1 MTKVLVADD
10 FPLVR
15 DGFAVALQRD
25 PRITVVGFAVDG
37 VEALEQARA
46 LRPDV
51 VVLDLRMPRMSGLM
65 VLAQLQEDLPSARVL
80 VVSDETSDPSAV
92 HAVAAGAAGLV
103 SKHVTAGELCEAVH
117 TVARGE
123 AAISPDLLRNLM
135 SGVRQAL
142 DGSTPSATPRSLT
155 ISELEVLRLVA
166 KGRTDTQIS
175 QSLYISARTVQSHLS
190 RIRAKVGISR
200 RAQLARWATEH
211 AVT

>member
-15 DGFAVALQRD
+15 DGFAVALERD
-25 PRITVVGFAVDG
+25 PDITVVGFAVDG
-37 VEALEQARA
+37 VDALDQARA
-46 LRPDV
+46 LAPDV
-51 VVLDLRMPRMSGLM
+51 VLLDLRMPRMSGLM
-65 VLAQLQEDLPSARVL
+65 VLAQLGQELPDVRVL
-80 VVSDETSDPSAV
+80 VVTDETSDPSAV

-103 SKHVTAGELCEAVH
+103 SKHITGEELCEAVH

-123 AAISPDLLRNLM
+123 AAISPDLLRDLM

-142 DGSTPSATPRSLT
+142 DGNTPSATPRSLSV
-155 ISELEVLRLVA
+155 SELEVLRLVA

-175 QSLYISARTVQSHLS
+175 QSLFISARTVQSHLS
-190 RIRAKVGISR
+190 RIRAKVGVSR

>member
-15 DGFAVALQRD
+15 DGFAVALRRD
-25 PRITVVGFAVDG
+25 PDITVVGFAEDG
-37 VEALEQARA
+37 VHALEQARA
-46 LRPDV
+46 LAPDV
-51 VVLDLRMPRMSGLM
+51 VLLDLRMPRMSGLM
-65 VLAQLQEDLPSARVL
+65 VLGQLAQELPGVRVL
-80 VVSDETSDPSAV
+80 VVTDEMSDPSAV

-103 SKHVTAGELCEAVH
+103 SKSVTGEELCAAVH

-123 AAISPDLLRNLM
+123 AAMSPDLLCDLM

-142 DGSTPSATPRSLT
+142 DGKTPSATPRSLSV
-155 ISELEVLRLVA
+155 SELEVLRLVA
-166 KGRTDTQIS
+166 KGRTDIQIS
-175 QSLYISARTVQSHLS
+175 ESLFISARTVQSHLS
-190 RIRAKVGISR
+190 RIRAKVGVTR